1 MLRRHFLSS
10 ALAAAAASLEEP
22 ADGLRRP
29 VGAERVARPAQPMGR
44 VRKPYLSAVCR
55 YLGVWPP
62 ISLRYPPRHGAV
74 DHAVGDRYLT
84 LIRQHLAAHTAGR

>member
-1 MLRRHFLSS
+1 MEHLVRIVNDTDRQILAWLRSQ
-10 ALAAAAASLEEP
+10 
-22 ADGLRRP
+22 
-29 VGAERVARPAQPMGR
+29 VGDERVERAAQHMGR

-84 LIRQHLAAHTAGR
+84 LIRQHLATHTAGR

>member
-1 MLRRHFLSS
+1 
-10 ALAAAAASLEEP
+10 
-22 ADGLRRP
+22 
-29 VGAERVARPAQPMGR
+29 MGR